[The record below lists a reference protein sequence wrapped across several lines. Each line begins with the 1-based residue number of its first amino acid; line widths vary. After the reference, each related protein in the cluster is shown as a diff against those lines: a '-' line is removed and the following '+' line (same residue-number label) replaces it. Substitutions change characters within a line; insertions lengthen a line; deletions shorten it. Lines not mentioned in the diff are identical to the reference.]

1 MDCDHNHKS
10 FGSNTIFLLENLNGK
25 ELYAENEMIL
35 RNTLDKFNVLNDTEF
50 SEFLNVCKYEAFS
63 KREFLLKSGNY
74 NHGIYFVLSGSV
86 GLFELIDGKEMYQN
100 FFLKNEFAHELKS
113 LTTQVP
119 STKNL
124 LALSDTTAF
133 HLSRK
138 ELLKL
143 YEKSASFERLG
154 RKLLEHI
161 LNGQNEISSVVQ
173 SLKPEERY
181 LYLENNRPNLLNTI
195 PLTYLASYL
204 GLARETLSRIR
215 ARK

>member
-1 MDCDHNHKS
+1 MYS
-10 FGSNTIFLLENLNGK
+10 ENDI
-25 ELYAENEMIL
+25 IL
-35 RNTLDKFNVLNDTEF
+35 RKTLDKFNVLNDTEF
-50 SEFLNVCKYEAFS
+50 SDFLDVCEYKEFAKKQY
-63 KREFLLKSGNY
+63 LLKAGNY
-74 NHGIYFVLSGSV
+74 NHGIYFLISGAV

-100 FFLKNEFAHELKS
+100 FFFENEFANELKS
-113 LTTQVP
+113 LTTKTP

-124 LALSDTTAF
+124 IALSDTTLF

-143 YEKSASFERLG
+143 YEKSVSFERLG
-154 RKLLEHI
+154 RKLLEHL
-161 LNGQNEISSVVQ
+161 LNAQNEISYVLQ

-181 LYLENNRPNLLNTI
+181 AYLENKRPNLLNTI

-215 ARK
+215 AKR